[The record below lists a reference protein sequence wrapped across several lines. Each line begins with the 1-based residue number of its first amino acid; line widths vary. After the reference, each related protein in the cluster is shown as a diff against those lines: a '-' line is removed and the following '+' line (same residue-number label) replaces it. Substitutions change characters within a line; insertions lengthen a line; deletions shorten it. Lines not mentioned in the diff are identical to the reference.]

1 MRNSTKLPRINNIRC
16 LESWWNWQKTNRRN
30 CLTNRCK
37 AIYKTHQ
44 FITCKLDKQDA
55 ECRPQLR
62 QCHRMKCCAPT
73 PTYVY
78 INIYLKCYIYAFSS
92 CVWRRNCASSKHKV
106 VIHILNNKK
115 SASASTEH
123 KNALKLLLIFRSART
138 SHFMH
143 RKIHKVQNVQIFVS
157 ESKKDRKKK
166 WNKLKDKHFFG
177 WPFGLCLLVANICCC
192 RCCSGW
198 CKHVTQRHKR
208 STWTEPKA
216 KQ

>member
-1 MRNSTKLPRINNIRC
+1 MAENKSRKNTISMRNSTKLPRINNIRC

-115 SASASTEH
+115 KCFSLDWIQKRPE
-123 KNALKLLLIFRSART
+123 I
-138 SHFMH
+138 
-143 RKIHKVQNVQIFVS
+143 
-157 ESKKDRKKK
+157 
-166 WNKLKDKHFFG
+166 
-177 WPFGLCLLVANICCC
+177 VANF
-192 RCCSGW
+192 SFG
-198 CKHVTQRHKR
+198 KNVSFYAPKNTQ
-208 STWTEPKA
+208 SA
-216 KQ
+216 KCADFCVGVEERQKEKME